1 MEENNEDKISMI
13 RDINIEEKHVNL
25 KQSIKSVFILKK
37 IFYI

>member
-1 MEENNEDKISMI
+1 MEVNYEDKILI
-13 RDINIEEKHVNL
+13 VTDKNIEEKHVNL